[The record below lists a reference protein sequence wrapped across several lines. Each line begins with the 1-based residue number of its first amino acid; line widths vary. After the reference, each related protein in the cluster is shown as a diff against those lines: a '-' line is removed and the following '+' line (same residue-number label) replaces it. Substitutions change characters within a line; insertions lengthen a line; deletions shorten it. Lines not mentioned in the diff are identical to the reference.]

1 MKNDMF
7 FKINKPN
14 VVYERFDGETVI
26 VDFNSGSYYSLTDVA
41 NEIWIL
47 IEQEMG
53 LEQISRLICSQY
65 DADKESIHKSLD
77 KFLNELRKENLIVEN
92 GSQTLK
98 ERFETDKKGNG
109 KKAFKEPLLNKYD
122 DMQEMLLLDPIHDV
136 DETGWP
142 NKSSGD

>member
-41 NEIWIL
+41 DEIWTL

-53 LEQISRLICSQY
+53 LEQMSLFVSSHY
-65 DADKESIHKSLD
+65 DADSENIQKCLD
-77 KFLNELRKENLIVEN
+77 KFLNELKKENLIVEN
-92 GSQTLK
+92 NSQRLK
-98 ERFETDKKGNG
+98 EMPEADKKENG
-109 KKAFKEPLLNKYD
+109 KKVFKEPVLNKYD